1 MKIFQNKKLFKK
13 LMIIFLIILI
23 FSFCVPKGVRAEDG
37 IGGKLLNPIMSFF
50 VGLGDGIMAILHSI
64 IFHSDNALIHI
75 DTSSSIWSKVIVIV
89 AAVVLV
95 AISIAA
101 CVITGGGVAAVALGI
116 IKIVLVAGAVTTITF
131 PVTTTVVEGMLPDS
145 FYLPL
150 YSITPQEIFSNK
162 IPLLDVDFFNPT
174 DSIDLEDGTTM
185 ESTAYQLRDTVANW
199 YLILR
204 DIAVVALLSILV
216 YVGIRI
222 IISTTSADKAKYK
235 QLLMDWVVAMCL
247 LFIMHYIMSFSNMI
261 VEKVIN
267 IIDSTQINV
276 KEKDTDVKEP
286 EMFEI
291 TDSDFVDKAYE
302 TLVEK
307 PAENG
312 DISSE
317 EDSPYYSYFLNDD
330 GNTAGSDSTKL
341 LWPAENFVQQARIK
355 LQLLD
360 DDEETFVSI
369 GWKLIY
375 VVLVIDTLI
384 FIVTY
389 LKRLIYM
396 TFLTIIA
403 PLVAMTYPIDKM
415 GDSKAQAFNMWFK
428 EYIFNLL
435 IQPMHLILY
444 TILVT
449 SAMDFAS
456 KNLLYVIVALYF
468 MIPAEKLLRK
478 FFGFEKAQT
487 PGLLGG
493 PAGAALMM
501 SGMNKL
507 FKGPKP
513 GKIGTGGRNVPSED
527 KDDNDAGKKPRMNWD
542 GKEDAMIGSGIEDN
556 GSVESGEGTNESGT
570 GEGLTGKDL
579 AKELGKKAIVKGGEA
594 ISNAGEATL
603 EMGKNAVE
611 DVAQQALME
620 DKYQDGQNPQEGQ
633 NNQDTVRLQEDS
645 QKNTNQKQGKIRR
658 AMRATRV
665 ATGTAARYY
674 GRKLKKPKTWISAGK
689 KLGRTAVKFTGTAV
703 GATAG
708 AIAGITSGDATKIAQ
723 YTAAGAMGGYTAAKN
738 IPTPKFAP
746 NINKDLQ
753 EQMNRAYYGSDDEYD
768 KAVHEQ
774 NKKRFQKDD
783 NNIIKLQ
790 DKYGGKEAKK
800 IMKEVVPDYFDMGL
814 DNMDDIMAA
823 YELEKSGEVEN
834 RQMAAAT
841 ARYAS
846 RIGSDTTKM
855 SQKKKDEWKDTF
867 SSEFKKNDR
876 VKNSQDTD
884 PDEIAQKT
892 MSRID
897 KFNKLKKG

>member
-75 DTSSSIWSKVIVIV
+75 DTSASIWSKVIVIV

-101 CVITGGGVAAVALGI
+101 CVITGGGAAAVALGV
-116 IKIVLVAGAVTTITF
+116 IKIVLVSGAITTITF
-131 PVTTTVVEGMLPDS
+131 PITTSLVEGMLPDS
-145 FYLPL
+145 MYLPL

-222 IISTTSADKAKYK
+222 IISTTSSDKAKYK
-235 QLLMDWVVAMCL
+235 QLLVDWVVAVCL
-247 LFIMHYIMSFSNMI
+247 LFIMHYIMSFSNML
-261 VEKVIN
+261 VEKIIN
-267 IIDSTQINV
+267 IVDSTQINV

-317 EDSPYYSYFLNDD
+317 EDSPYYSFFLDD
-330 GNTAGSDSTKL
+330 SGNTAGSDSTRL

-369 GWKLIY
+369 GWKMIY
-375 VVLVIDTLI
+375 VILVVDTLI

-415 GDSKAQAFNMWFK
+415 NDGKAQAFNMWFK

-449 SAMDFAS
+449 SAMNFAS
-456 KNLLYVIVALYF
+456 QNLLYVIVALNF

-501 SGMNKL
+501 TGMNKL

-513 GKIGTGGRNVPSED
+513 GKIGPGGKSGSSED

-556 GSVESGEGTNESGT
+556 GSKAFGEETNESET

-579 AKELGKKAIVKGGEA
+579 AKELGKKAIVKGGET

-603 EMGKNAVE
+603 EMGKNAAE
-611 DVAQQALME
+611 AAAQQALMG
-620 DKYQDGQNPQEGQ
+620 DQNSQTPQEGQ
-633 NNQDTVRLQEDS
+633 NNQNTVRLQEDS
-645 QKNTNQKQGKIRR
+645 QKNRNKKQSKVRR
-658 AMRATRV
+658 VLRATKSGL
-665 ATGTAARYY
+665 GTAMRYY
-674 GRKLKKPKTWISAGK
+674 GSKLKKPETWIAGAKKFEGGAIKAATTILGTGTGFFLGEADGEGLGKTLQYAATGAIGGWTAGK
-689 KLGRTAVKFTGTAV
+689 NLSSIEIKPINEDLKEQANRDLY
-703 GATAG
+703 
-708 AIAGITSGDATKIAQ
+708 GDE
-723 YTAAGAMGGYTAAKN
+723 
-738 IPTPKFAP
+738 F
-746 NINKDLQ
+746 
-753 EQMNRAYYGSDDEYD
+753 DE
-768 KAVHEQ
+768 VIHEQ
-774 NKKRFQKDD
+774 NKKRFLRDDKNILKLENRYGKD
-783 NNIIKLQ
+783 
-790 DKYGGKEAKK
+790 AKR

-814 DNMDDIMAA
+814 GNMDDIIAA
-823 YELEKSGEVEN
+823 YELEKTNVVEN
-834 RQMAAAT
+834 RSMAGAT
-841 ARYAS
+841 AKYAA
-846 RIGSDTTKM
+846 RIGSDTTSM
-855 SQKKKDEWKDTF
+855 NDPEKDKWKNTF
-867 SSEFKKNDR
+867 ASEFEKNGR
-876 VKNSQDTD
+876 VKDSKEADA
-884 PDEIAQKT
+884 IAKKT
-892 MSRID
+892 MERID

>member
-37 IGGKLLNPIMSFF
+37 IGGKLLDPIMSFF

-131 PVTTTVVEGMLPDS
+131 PVTTTVVDGMLPDS

-330 GNTAGSDSTKL
+330 GNTAGSDSTRL

-542 GKEDAMIGSGIEDN
+542 GKEDAMIGSMSDN
-556 GSVESGEGTNESGT
+556 DTAQNTNESNANENNLN
-570 GEGLTGKDL
+570 GEHLQLNENSGDGDQNSKNNMTNNLDGENSQINNL
-579 AKELGKKAIVKGGEA
+579 QKEGNDDNNLNGEHLQLNKNSGVGENVDGSAEEEKK
-594 ISNAGEATL
+594 
-603 EMGKNAVE
+603 
-611 DVAQQALME
+611 
-620 DKYQDGQNPQEGQ
+620 
-633 NNQDTVRLQEDS
+633 R
-645 QKNTNQKQGKIRR
+645 QGKIRR

-738 IPTPKFAP
+738 IPAPKLTP

-753 EQMNRAYYGSDDEYD
+753 EQMNRAYYGSDVEYD
-768 KAVHEQ
+768 KAIHEQ

-783 NNIIKLQ
+783 NNITKLQ

>member
-75 DTSSSIWSKVIVIV
+75 DTSASIWSKVIVIV

-101 CVITGGGVAAVALGI
+101 CVITGGGAAAVALGV
-116 IKIVLVAGAVTTITF
+116 IKIVLVSGAVTTITF
-131 PVTTTVVEGMLPDS
+131 PITTSLVEGMLPDS
-145 FYLPL
+145 MYLPL

-222 IISTTSADKAKYK
+222 IISTTSSDKAKYK
-235 QLLMDWVVAMCL
+235 QLLVDWVVAVCL
-247 LFIMHYIMSFSNMI
+247 LFVMHYIMSFSNML
-261 VEKVIN
+261 VEK
-267 IIDSTQINV
+267 IIDIVDSTQINV

-317 EDSPYYSYFLNDD
+317 EDSPYYSFFLDD
-330 GNTAGSDSTKL
+330 SGNTAGSDSTRL

-375 VVLVIDTLI
+375 VILVVDTLI

-415 GDSKAQAFNMWFK
+415 NDGKAQAFNMWFK

-449 SAMDFAS
+449 SAMNFAS

-513 GKIGTGGRNVPSED
+513 GKIGTGGRNVSSED

-542 GKEDAMIGSGIEDN
+542 GKEEAMIGSMSDN
-556 GSVESGEGTNESGT
+556 DTAQNTNESNANENNENINNDNLINSKDGDQNSKNNMT
-570 GEGLTGKDL
+570 NNFDGGNSQINNLQNEENDDNNLNGEHLQLNKNSGVGENVDGS
-579 AKELGKKAIVKGGEA
+579 AEEEKK
-594 ISNAGEATL
+594 
-603 EMGKNAVE
+603 
-611 DVAQQALME
+611 
-620 DKYQDGQNPQEGQ
+620 
-633 NNQDTVRLQEDS
+633 R
-645 QKNTNQKQGKIRR
+645 QGKIRR

-738 IPTPKFAP
+738 IPAPKLTP

-768 KAVHEQ
+768 KAIHEQ

-783 NNIIKLQ
+783 NNITKLQ

-823 YELEKSGEVEN
+823 YELEKSGEVET

-884 PDEIAQKT
+884 PDEIAKKT

-897 KFNKLKKG
+897 KFNKLKKDIK